1 MPHRSERNGK
11 AVINI
16 TPAVERDITGQNHGA
31 LASPYYMARDNES
44 GCYVNLAGRY
54 DYLELPYYI
63 SQDYENAGR
72 NIHPTCKEALD
83 AYVTPLFLEKA
94 RLNGLPVPSYY
105 ITNHYF
111 EPPVVLDSINPFMIR
126 SRVVLKSGREE
137 TVARSL
143 TRNYKYAV
151 CCQEIPDGAQV
162 KYFRAVLGWCV
173 SRKYCRAAEG
183 IWRVFRIPLARV
195 RVIELNDGT
204 ILFSDLAQL
213 PFEKL
218 NRRES
223 QHLSERIAW
232 VE

>member
-1 MPHRSERNGK
+1 MPPRAERNGK

-16 TPAVERDITGQNHGA
+16 ASEAGEEISRRNYGA
-31 LASPYYMARDNES
+31 PASPNYMARDRDT

-83 AYVTPLFLEKA
+83 AYVTPLFLEMA
-94 RLNGLPVPSYY
+94 RLNGLSVPSYY

-111 EPPVVLDSINPFMIR
+111 EPPAVLDSINPFMIR
-126 SRVVLKSGREE
+126 SRVVLKSGREDV
-137 TVARSL
+137 VARSL

-162 KYFRAVLGWCV
+162 KYFRAVMGWCV
-173 SRKYCRAAEG
+173 LRKYRRAAEE
-183 IWRVFRIPLARV
+183 IWKVFRIPLARV
-195 RVIELNDGT
+195 RIIELDDGT

-218 NRRES
+218 NHRER
-223 QHLSERIAW
+223 QHLSERIIW